1 MADQPATLEQRLDSL
16 ETGAQGFQQ
25 RLVPVEFEASK
36 IAQIESDVT
45 LLKSEVEAL
54 QAKAST
60 PVVTASPTAPSNTA
74 VTLDDLLEKLGS
86 HGIRFSAD
94 ELHELAYRKSSGD
107 GKDAGDWT
115 SAGRDSE
122 GFPVPKGS
130 PTDVS

>member
-1 MADQPATLEQRLDSL
+1 MADQPATIEQRLDSL

-25 RLVPVEFEASK
+25 RLVAVEFEATK
-36 IAQIESDVT
+36 IPQIDSDLASV
-45 LLKSEVEAL
+45 KSEVGVL
-54 QAKAST
+54 QTKTAV
-60 PVVTASPTAPSNTA
+60 PVVTTAPTAPSSTA

-86 HGIRFSAD
+86 HGIRFSED

-107 GKDAGDWT
+107 GKHAGDWT

-130 PTDVS
+130 ATDIS